1 MNTLSANNALARGA
15 EKSALWSSLGMAVAV
30 EALVVAALFVW
41 MATRE
46 LPPRTVA
53 LPIEIENTPKID
65 QPEPPKVQ
73 PPLPKPPKIEPKPL
87 KEPPKVQTPT
97 PPQPVPEPVV
107 QAPSVAVPNAFTQVA
122 TPPPPPPPPPVESKP
137 LGPSDEYIAKVRAA
151 VQAAFS
157 YPMAAAEMGLHGR
170 ARVGFNLRNTTAS
183 DVKIINGSGLGLI
196 DRAALAAVQ
205 KAVYPNPP
213 SEQKDK
219 TNYCEVWIDFKP

>member
-1 MNTLSANNALARGA
+1 MSTLSLNKAYAAGQ
-15 EKSALWSSLGMAVAV
+15 EKSALWSSLGMAFAL
-30 EALVVAALFVW
+30 EALVVASLLLWLAF
-41 MATRE
+41 RE
-46 LPPRTVA
+46 MPPRIVA

-73 PPLPKPPKIEPKPL
+73 PPLPKPPKIEPKPI
-87 KEPPKVQTPT
+87 KEPPKVQA
-97 PPQPVPEPVV
+97 PPPPMPVPEPIV
-107 QAPSVAVPNAFTQVA
+107 QAPSVATPNAFTQVA
-122 TPPPPPPPPPVESKP
+122 TPPAPPPPPPVESKP
-137 LGPSDEYIAKVRAA
+137 MGPSDEYIAKVRAA
-151 VQAAFS
+151 VQAAFA

-205 KAVYPNPP
+205 KAAYPTPP
-213 SEQKDK
+213 AEQKDR